1 MDVEPEPGAAPEP
14 EAAPDAPAPPPAPT
28 RRPGRCRLT
37 LTINNSNYDVRP
49 IAPGDDSV
57 LKAFR
62 LTRDGHVYDVA
73 LHPYGHTCD
82 CPDFI
87 FRRDGLDPE
96 GCLHIRA
103 MIAVGLLG

>member
-1 MDVEPEPGAAPEP
+1 MDAEPEPQADETT
-14 EAAPDAPAPPPAPT
+14 PASPPP

-37 LTINNSNYDVRP
+37 LTINNVNYDVRP

-62 LTRDGHVYDVA
+62 LTRDGHVYDIA
-73 LHPYGHTCD
+73 LNSYGPTCD

-103 MIAVGLLG
+103 MIAVGILS